1 MVLRSNTYE
10 AAFEAYLL
18 RLRFPYLATDERRR
32 APDGAA
38 SLKSPDFVLQPRPG
52 VFYVV
57 DVKGRRFPSGV
68 RNPQYWR
75 NWTTRE
81 DVASLTKWE
90 DRFGAEA
97 SAWFV
102 FAYRVLGDRA
112 PTAPQDLFPHRGEL
126 FGFVAIRLAHY
137 LAHARRLSPKWD
149 TIAMPTATF
158 RRLAIPV
165 RRWLAPESALP
176 ETASAHEKAASVG
189 RLPRPEEMQACY
201 PRTTA
206 ASKRVASD

>member
-1 MVLRSNTYE
+1 MVLRSNIYE

-32 APDGAA
+32 APDGTA

-52 VFYVV
+52 EFYVV

-90 DRFGAEA
+90 ERFGAEA

-112 PTAPQDLFPHRGEL
+112 PAPPEDLFAHRGEL
-126 FGFVAIRLAHY
+126 FGFAAIRLSHY

-149 TIAMPTATF
+149 TIAMPVPTF
-158 RRLAIPV
+158 RRLAVPA
-165 RRWLAPESALP
+165 RRWLLP
-176 ETASAHEKAASVG
+176 HADDAAAASAQKEAAN
-189 RLPRPEEMQACY
+189 A
-201 PRTTA
+201 
-206 ASKRVASD
+206 D